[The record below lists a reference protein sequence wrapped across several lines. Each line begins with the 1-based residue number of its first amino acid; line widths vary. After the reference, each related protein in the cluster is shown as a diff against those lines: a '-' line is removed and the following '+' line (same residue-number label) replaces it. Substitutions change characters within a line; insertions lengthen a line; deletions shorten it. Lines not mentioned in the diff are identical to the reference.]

1 MCLPCTWAKLC
12 YEMLMLA
19 ANSLAYVNPNGK
31 FLGAMGRATTAAKGR
46 PWDTNGGSQKEAR
59 RVKIKGALEPKG
71 TF

>member
-1 MCLPCTWAKLC
+1 
-12 YEMLMLA
+12 MLA

-31 FLGAMGRATTAAKGR
+31 FLGAMGRATTAPKGR

-59 RVKIKGALEPKG
+59 KVEIKEELLLKG